1 MSTRQTKPLLPDD
14 LGERLARLLA
24 RRDRACI
31 RDVSCRPSAVLVP
44 LVKEAN
50 QWSLLLTKRTQS
62 VAHHRGQVA
71 FPGGACEPGEQPVQ
85 SALREAEEEVGLSP
99 ECVRLIG
106 LLDDIEVISGF
117 KITPVVGEV
126 PSATGLSPYPAEVE
140 KIFLVPLSSLFNKQ
154 QWNEDHS
161 KRYRGRPYPIYYFKG
176 AEELIWG
183 ATARIVR
190 QVMQL
195 VDSINASL

>member
-1 MSTRQTKPLLPDD
+1 MSDRRTKLILPDD
-14 LGERLARLLA
+14 LADRLATLLA
-24 RRDRACI
+24 RRQRVCI
-31 RDVSCRPSAVLVP
+31 RDATCRPSAVLVP
-44 LVKEAN
+44 LMKKTS
-50 QWSLLLTKRTQS
+50 QWSLLLTKRTQT

-99 ECVRLIG
+99 GDVRLIG

-126 PSATGLSPYPAEVE
+126 PSSAHLRPYPAEVE
-140 KIFLVPLSSLFNKQ
+140 SIFSVPLADLFQ
-154 QWNEDHS
+154 ERHWREDHS
-161 KRYRGRPYPIYYFKG
+161 HEYKGRPYPVYYFTG
-176 AEELIWG
+176 AQELVWG

-195 VDSINASL
+195 VDSINASV